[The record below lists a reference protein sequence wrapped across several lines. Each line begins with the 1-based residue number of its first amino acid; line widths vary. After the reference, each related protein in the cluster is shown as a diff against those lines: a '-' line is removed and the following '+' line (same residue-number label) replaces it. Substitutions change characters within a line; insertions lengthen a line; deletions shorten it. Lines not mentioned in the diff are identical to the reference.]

1 MKHLQDYTENELLTL
16 IDAISQ
22 NKDRALRIATHEI
35 LEKALFFERKNGG
48 SFESVQNSLTR
59 LFDHEE
65 VVHLGAPSASK
76 LIKKQF
82 ALIPSNL
89 QLLYFSNA
97 LNQFTTFLQY
107 PERYSETLW
116 SWKNTDAYEWDHGTF
131 CSKEEA
137 IEDALL
143 TMRDFHEEAD
153 TICLA
158 KCKPAPLPTYIEAD
172 HVLGYLN
179 KQYSSEYDYD
189 GYLYEDVP
197 DEHTE
202 WLEKELSALME
213 KFHKR
218 IELYSPRF
226 TILEEEEVSLDG
238 YERPQPI
245 NMR

>member
-1 MKHLQDYTENELLTL
+1 MKQLQDYTESELFSLAATISSAEDTTKCVTFDILKTVL
-16 IDAISQ
+16 IHE
-22 NKDRALRIATHEI
+22 KDYD
-35 LEKALFFERKNGG
+35 G
-48 SFESVQNSLTR
+48 SFLTAQHILSSLTNGQVPNVLDYVELCNR
-59 LFDHEE
+59 LAYLSESFRY
-65 VVHLGAPSASK
+65 LC
-76 LIKKQF
+76 L
-82 ALIPSNL
+82 
-89 QLLYFSNA
+89 SNA
-97 LNQFTTFLQY
+97 LMQLSSFIKHSET
-107 PERYSETLW
+107 YSEESSVLW
-116 SWKNTDAYEWDHGTF
+116 SWKNADAYEWDHGTF

-158 KCKPAPLPTYIEAD
+158 KCKPASLPTYVEAD
-172 HVLGYLN
+172 HILEYLD

-189 GYLYEDVP
+189 DYLYEDVP